1 MERRVDEWEWLEFQW
16 PYLLQWLGGV
26 NEIRRLAGETGAFE
40 RARKIEKPEDL
51 LQLLLMWT
59 AGERS
64 LKEVS
69 TIAAAADLAD
79 VSDTAL
85 IKRFRKCAGW
95 LEAMIGG
102 VLLERSAGLGAS
114 LRVRVID
121 ASALNRAGRTGIDHR
136 LHLGIDLARH
146 RIDSVELTD
155 TRAGE
160 TLERF
165 EFRAG
170 EVALADRGYGSRAGL
185 AKVDGSGAF
194 FVVRFAWSN
203 LPLENGD
210 STPFD
215 LFAALRSLPEARA
228 GEFKV
233 RFRAPEGEAVDARLV
248 AIRKSEPAAEA
259 ARQEAIRER
268 SKHGKVDART
278 LEAAGYFFVL
288 TNLPEI
294 SPANL
299 LQLYKLRW
307 QIEMKF
313 KTLKSV
319 LHVGTIPAKTD
330 QMFRV
335 YVLAKILIALLIDD
349 LIEKADS
356 FSPWGYPISADQHL
370 AFDAAPS

>member
-1 MERRVDEWEWLEFQW
+1 MERRDEWEWLEFQW

-26 NEIRRLAGETGAFE
+26 KEIGRLAEETGAFE
-40 RARKIEKPEDL
+40 RPRKIEKPEDL

-59 AGERS
+59 AAERS

-95 LEAMIGG
+95 LGAMIGG
-102 VLLERSAGLGAS
+102 VLWERSAELGGS
-114 LRVRVID
+114 LRLRVLD

-155 TRAGE
+155 AEAGE

-165 EFRAG
+165 EFGAG
-170 EVALADRGYGSRAGL
+170 EVVLADRGYGSRAGL
-185 AKVDGSGAF
+185 AKVVRSGSF
-194 FVVRFAWSN
+194 FIVRFAWSN
-203 LPLENGD
+203 LPLENEDGR
-210 STPFD
+210 PFD
-215 LFAALRSLPEARA
+215 LFGALGSLPEARA
-228 GEFKV
+228 GDFKV
-233 RFRAPEGEAVDARLV
+233 RFRAPDGERIEARLV
-248 AIRKSEPAAEA
+248 ATRKSEPAAEA
-259 ARQEAIRER
+259 ARREAIRER

-278 LEAAGYFFVL
+278 LQAAGYFFVL

-294 SPANL
+294 SPASV
-299 LQLYKLRW
+299 LQLYQLRW

-319 LHVGTIPAKTD
+319 LHLGSIPARTD

-356 FSPWGYPISADQHL
+356 FSPWGYPISADQPV
-370 AFDAAPS
+370 AVDASSS